1 MTMVVDLTVAIP
13 TYNGGRR
20 LPEVLDRLR
29 ICCQNATRHRHHNA
43 YQVRQRLAGTT
54 PRTAVE
60 QTRTATHQ
68 QDFIWEIIVVDN
80 NSTDDTA
87 QIVQAYQADWPK
99 QCALRYCFEPK
110 QGAAFAR
117 TRAFKE
123 ARGELVAF
131 LDDDNIPAPD
141 WIEAAYA
148 FGRTHPNAGAY
159 GSQIHGA
166 FEVTPPKNF
175 ERLAPFLAITQRGSE
190 PLRYEPAQ
198 KVLPPS
204 AGLVVRKQAWLD
216 SVPSQLILTGRTAK
230 SMVTGEDLE
239 MLSYIQANGW
249 EIWYNP
255 AMQLYHKIPYWR
267 LERKYLIPFFRGIG
281 LSRYVTR
288 MLSVKPWQRP
298 IATLAYMTNDLRKI
312 AFHILK
318 YGVRVRSDLI
328 AACEMQLF
336 VSSLLSP
343 FYLWKQGYFD
353 GKKH

>member
-29 ICCQNATRHRHHNA
+29 ISCQSARRHPHNSA
-43 YQVRQRLAGTT
+43 CQAREKLAVTT
-54 PRTAVE
+54 SRTSVE
-60 QTRTATHQ
+60 PTQAANSK
-68 QDFIWEIIVVDN
+68 QDFTWEVIVVDN

-87 QIVQAYQADWPK
+87 KVVEAYQANWPEY
-99 QCALRYCFEPK
+99 CPLRYCLEPK

-117 TRAFKE
+117 KRAFKE

-131 LDDDNIPAPD
+131 LDDDNLPAPD
-141 WIEAAYA
+141 WVEAAYA
-148 FGRTHPNAGAY
+148 FALAHPKAGAY
-159 GSQIHGA
+159 GSQIYGA

-190 PLRYEPAQ
+190 PLCYEPYK

-204 AGLVVRKQAWLD
+204 AGLVVRKKAWLD
-216 SVPSQLILTGRTAK
+216 SVPSRLILTGRTAR
-230 SMVTGEDLE
+230 SMVTSEDLE

-255 AMQLYHKIPYWR
+255 AMQIYHKIPYWR

-312 AFHILK
+312 VFHLLK

-343 FYLWKQGYFD
+343 FYLWKHGYFD